1 MSEQRLGLF
10 GRLRE
15 AIRPQPE
22 EKRNFDP
29 ALYYPFAP
37 TRSGV
42 IISEEGALAVSTVY
56 ACIAK
61 IAGTIASLD
70 VGLYRVDGDKKIMD
84 SDHIAYRLCAVEP
97 NEYFTPFHFWQNI
110 ISDALMH
117 GGGYALIE
125 RDGNGRPKSMNLI
138 SPDRIK
144 AKDLNG
150 RRIYMYRETD
160 EVLFNEDVLAI
171 ECFRGISPV
180 REHLENIGLSYA
192 AQAYGASFFGSG
204 GNMSG
209 VLMTDKT
216 LSEDQYRRLSQTWD
230 AKYHGMNSA
239 HATAILE
246 AGLKYERVGIPPE
259 QAQALST
266 RKYQVEEICRIF
278 NVPTGMVQVADQ
290 KYSNVEQQDLFFA
303 KHTIHPWVVSIE
315 QEMRKKLLLPVE
327 REGYEFRFSLMSLM
341 RGDMQARANYYH
353 TLLGDGCLTINE
365 VRALEQRNPVPDGDM
380 SLVQV
385 NQLPLESMKD
395 YADMLVSKNEQNEV
409 VEPEPELP
417 EPEVEDEEQDGEDV
431 Q

>member
-1 MSEQRLGLF
+1 MAEVKKGLF
-10 GRLRE
+10 ARLRD
-15 AIRPQPE
+15 AVSSAPQDA
-22 EKRNFDP
+22 EKRSFDP
-29 ALYYPFAP
+29 MLYYPFTP

-42 IISEEGALAVSTVY
+42 LVSEDGALAVSAVY
-56 ACIAK
+56 ACISK
-61 IAGTIASLD
+61 ISGTIASLD
-70 VGLYRVDGDKKIMD
+70 LGLYRVVDGRKVMD
-84 SDHIAYRLCAVEP
+84 REHPAYKLAAQEP
-97 NEYFTPFHFWQNI
+97 NVYFTPFHFWQNI

-125 RDGNGRPKSMNLI
+125 RDNNGRPTTLNLV
-138 SPDRIK
+138 SPDKIK
-144 AKDLNG
+144 VRELGG
-150 RRIYMYRETD
+150 RRVYMYRDTE
-160 EVLFNEDVLAI
+160 EALFNEDILAI
-171 ECFRGISPV
+171 ECFRGISPI
-180 REHLENIGLSYA
+180 REHLENIGLAYA

-216 LSEDQYRRLSQTWD
+216 LSEDQYRRLSSTWD

-278 NVPTGMVQVADQ
+278 NVPTGMVQVGEQ

-303 KHTIHPWVVSIE
+303 KHTIHPWVVNIE
-315 QEMRKKLLLPVE
+315 QELRKKLLLPAE
-327 REGYEFRFSLMSLM
+327 RENYMFRYSMISLM
-341 RGDMQARANYYH
+341 RGDMASRAQYYH
-353 TLLGDGCLTINE
+353 TLLGDGCLTVNE
-365 VRALEQRNPVPDGDM
+365 VRELEDRNAIGPEGDI

-385 NQLPLESMKD
+385 NQIPLESMRD
-395 YADMLVSKNEQNEV
+395 YAQSITGS
-409 VEPEPELP
+409 EP
-417 EPEVEDEEQDGEDV
+417 DGEDV